1 MHFLTAEGREIALTY
16 DRANDKSGFLTT
28 YFHSLIGKNN
38 DVRFNFKRSSECS
51 SYYHISK
58 HFRTCR
64 GAKIVE
70 IPATTAIVAKNVQN
84 KDKINGLNSIL
95 FILHDSFMINI
106 M

>member
-28 YFHSLIGKNN
+28 YFRSLIGKNN
-38 DVRFNFKRSSECS
+38 AVRFNLKRSSECS
-51 SYYHISK
+51 SNYHMK

-84 KDKINGLNSIL
+84 KDKINGLNSIY
-95 FILHDSFMINI
+95 FILHDSFMIKI
-106 M
+106 